1 MARTNTSVYG
11 IFKDEETA
19 RFGFDALR
27 AKGFRETDIS
37 ILHPENPGTK
47 DFAHEKHTKAP
58 EGAVATASLLGVIG
72 AGLGYL
78 VGAGSFIVPGLEQV
92 ATAGPVVA
100 ALSGL
105 GAGLAGGGILGAIGG
120 ATIPEYEAKR
130 YQGRVRRG
138 GILVSVHCDNPDWTK
153 MAVNVLRSSGAVDIS
168 TGAEA
173 KADFAKGEK
182 PAPRSSSRMPHTP

>member
-1 MARTNTSVYG
+1 MARSNTSAYG

-19 RFGFDALR
+19 RFGFDALL

-47 DFAHEKHTKAP
+47 DFGHEKHTKAP
-58 EGAVATASLLGVIG
+58 EGAVAVASLLGMVG
-72 AGLGYL
+72 AGLGYV
-78 VGAGSFIVPGLEQV
+78 VGAGALAVPGMEHL

-100 ALSGL
+100 TLSGM
-105 GAGLAGGGILGAIGG
+105 GAGLASGGLLGAIGG
-120 ATIPEYEAKR
+120 STIPEYEAKR
-130 YQGRVRRG
+130 YQGRIRRG

-168 TGAEA
+168 TASEA

-182 PAPRSSSRMPHTP
+182 PMPRSRMPHTT